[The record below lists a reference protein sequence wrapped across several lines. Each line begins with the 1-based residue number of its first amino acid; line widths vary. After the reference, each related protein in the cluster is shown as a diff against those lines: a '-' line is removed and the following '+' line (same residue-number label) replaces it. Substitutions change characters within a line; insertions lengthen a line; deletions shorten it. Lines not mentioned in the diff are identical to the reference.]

1 MSTAKVDAKKRIVLP
16 SGKPGEVY
24 DVQQQADGR
33 VMLVR
38 LERPTANPKMS
49 REACL
54 DAMRRAPLRMAMT
67 WDELKRLTREP

>member
-38 LERPTANPKMS
+38 L
-49 REACL
+49 
-54 DAMRRAPLRMAMT
+54 
-67 WDELKRLTREP
+67 